1 MFDRCITC
9 ERLGQDC
16 VPNLLALTFPEIME
30 WWKKRQALLGWTN
43 QTLYEKSGIPVGTIN
58 RIKCGEDDCKYST
71 MRRIIH
77 ALMGGNT
84 AEFPCQKKLDQ
95 EFSYYES
102 IEKQNSELVLRNKE
116 LETKLA
122 SIDDLH
128 RNDIRVIRAEYQEE
142 IAFLKDQLRAWQ
154 RINMQEN
161 ENLKRK

>member
-1 MFDRCITC
+1 
-9 ERLGQDC
+9 
-16 VPNLLALTFPEIME
+16 
-30 WWKKRQALLGWTN
+30 
-43 QTLYEKSGIPVGTIN
+43 
-58 RIKCGEDDCKYST
+58 

-128 RNDIRVIRAEYQEE
+128 RNDIRVIKAEYQEE

-154 RINMQEN
+154 RINVQEN